1 MGISVIGGAT
11 GGGGGTVKERAFLT
25 SGTWTVPDGVESVE
39 ATVVGAA
46 GGNNGGLGSGAGG
59 YWKGIVPTTPGAT
72 MPVTV
77 AAGASGANVGGY
89 SEFGPIRAM
98 GSSPAQSSSGTTGA
112 VMQVAATAEPLGGG
126 IVAIGSVSEVA
137 SSTDYDVNRM
147 PVTAGAY
154 TIWVDEQYQT
164 NTSRYT
170 KLWDGPNSRFINI
183 QLSNAD
189 MGPYMYGGRLFYFEQ
204 TAPNHLF
211 FFNGYGASYDTW
223 GVISIADINAT
234 PDGGTLTMSGAT
246 ASGFYLPETS
256 QQPNYPISFREVGGK
271 LWLFYRDN
279 VDGVWYSN
287 DITVSNNWNQITNT
301 DLGTSTSYY
310 PFALEVDDAGN
321 WWILS
326 AAHWSTTAT
335 YYMSVSYDNGAT
347 WSANSATT
355 NAPGIGD
362 YNYYYP
368 NYHPQHQFRYLN
380 SRTDG
385 TNTYQRF
392 LVPTG
397 YAQNTNNYFFHKVNV
412 IEWYYNT
419 ASPGTPTHYQIQGSF
434 INNVAGLGTSSDNIQ
449 TNGYRQWAR
458 TDIVD
463 GRVLLS
469 MTHHEIGAIVDITDA
484 LPAAGATF
492 SAVSTSLMTVKLFI
506 DDDNSGQLY
515 QSGTY
520 PDPVNNYVY
529 HAAYTSNTNVKVS
542 AVYGFSKPAITGMFN
557 SNAPATSGAGGPG
570 VSSSTTSYGNYG
582 NPGPPAADGFAGGSS
597 YAMPASSINRLP
609 GWGLPPAASAS
620 DVSANG
626 IVVLRWSE

>member
-11 GGGGGTVKERAFLT
+11 GGGGTVKERAFLT

-46 GGNNGGLGSGAGG
+46 GGNTGGLGSGAGG
-59 YWKGIVPTTPGAT
+59 YWKGVVPTTPGAT

-98 GSSPAQSSSGTTGA
+98 GSPPASGNNGTTGA

-126 IVAIGSVSEVA
+126 ILSVGAVSEVA
-137 SSTDYDVNRM
+137 SSTEYDTNRM

-154 TIWVDEQYQT
+154 TIWVSSSYQS
-164 NTSRYT
+164 NTSRFT
-170 KLWDGPNSRFINI
+170 KLWDGPNSRFINL
-183 QLSNAD
+183 QLDNLD
-189 MGPYMYGGRLFYFEQ
+189 LGPYMFGNRFFYFEQ

-211 FFNGYGASYDTW
+211 FLNGYGAAYDSW

-234 PDGGTLTMSGAT
+234 PDGGTLVMYGAT
-246 ASGFYLPETS
+246 ASGFYLPEIS
-256 QQPNYPISFREVGGK
+256 QQPNYPISFREVDGK

-279 VDGVWYSN
+279 IDGIWYSS

-301 DLGTSTSYY
+301 DLGTSTTYY
-310 PFALEVDDAGN
+310 PFALEVDDAGA
-321 WWILS
+321 WWVLS
-326 AAHWSTTAT
+326 ATHWNTTDT

-347 WSANSATT
+347 WSANNATT
-355 NAPGIGD
+355 NDPGIGD

-392 LVPTG
+392 LVYTG
-397 YAQNTNNYFFHKVNV
+397 YATNTYNYFFHKVNV
-412 IEWYYNT
+412 IEWSYNT
-419 ASPGTPTHYQIQGSF
+419 ASPGTPTHSQIQGSY
-434 INNVAGLGTSSDNIQ
+434 INGVAGLGTSSDNLSN
-449 TNGYRQWAR
+449 NGYRQYAR
-458 TDIVD
+458 TDIVN

-469 MTHHEIGAIVDITDA
+469 MTHHEIGATVDITDA
-484 LPAAGATF
+484 LPAAGATY

-515 QSGTY
+515 QSATY

-529 HAAYTSNTNVKVS
+529 HSAYANNTNIKIS
-542 AVYGFSKPAITGMFN
+542 AVYSFSKPAITGAMN
-557 SNAPATSGAGGPG
+557 SNVPATSGAGGPG
-570 VSSSTTSYGNYG
+570 VSGTSTTYGYG
-582 NPGPPAADGFAGGSS
+582 YPGPPAADGFAGGSN
-597 YAMPASSINRLP
+597 YAMPSSYINRLP
-609 GWGLPPAASAS
+609 GWGLPPSAS
-620 DVSANG
+620 TSEVSANG